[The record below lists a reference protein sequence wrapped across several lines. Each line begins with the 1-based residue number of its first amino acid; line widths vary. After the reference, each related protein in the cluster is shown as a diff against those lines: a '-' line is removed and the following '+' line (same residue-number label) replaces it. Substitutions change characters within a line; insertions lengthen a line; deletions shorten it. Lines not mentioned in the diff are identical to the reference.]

1 MNPQGSVLYRR
12 MAELREEKGW
22 SQQELADRI
31 GVTRQTCCNYESRN
45 RRPDCDI
52 LARMCAVF
60 DVSADYLLGLSDTKK
75 PEYAEIAK
83 TTGLSQEAIDFLNSA
98 IVSQRELVTCLLE
111 EEPAAPPWG
120 YGEPDPHQEAM
131 WSDPAYIEQKYQEHL
146 RQAAWEEE
154 MARTPILEHV
164 ANDWAFQDHISS
176 QTEEDM
182 IAEAQVDRQAA
193 EAYYSQVDPASF
205 GPIDDQSLEA
215 SKKRMEREWAYKAA
229 EAKKSN
235 LLSAIAAYVAYTGG
249 CTIETM
255 FMSETLTD
263 LHAINIGTGRGNT
276 ITFPSD
282 QGNELI
288 EFMLLQKVIDA
299 LKSFKANRYK

>member
-1 MNPQGSVLYRR
+1 MDAKDSILYRR
-12 MAELREEKGW
+12 MAELREERGW

-52 LARMCAVF
+52 LARMCTVF
-60 DVSADYLLGLSDTKK
+60 DVSADYLLGLSNTRK

-83 TTGLSQEAIDFLNSA
+83 TTGLSQEAIDFLNNA
-98 IVSQRELVTCLLE
+98 IAGQRDLVNSLLE
-111 EEPAAPPWG
+111 EEPAPPPWG

-131 WSDPAYIEQKYQEHL
+131 WNDPAYVDQKYQEHL
-146 RQAAWEEE
+146 KQVAWEEK
-154 MARTPILEHV
+154 MAQTPILEHV
-164 ANDWAFQDHISS
+164 ANEWAFQDHMSS
-176 QTEEDM
+176 QIEEEM
-182 IAEAQVDRQAA
+182 IAVAQAHRR
-193 EAYYSQVDPASF
+193 EMEEYYSLVDPECF
-205 GPIDDQSLEA
+205 GPVDDQSLEA
-215 SKKRMEREWAYKAA
+215 SRKRMEREWAYNAA
-229 EAKKSN
+229 EAKKSK
-235 LLSAIAAYVAYTGG
+235 LLSAISAYVAYSGG

-255 FMSETLTD
+255 FMSENLTD
-263 LHAINIGTGRGNT
+263 LHTINIGTGKGNT

-299 LKSFKANRYK
+299 LKSFKTNRFQ